1 MAAPDFDGSTN
12 RITRA
17 SKLIGATSSKKATL
31 AFWFKI
37 ANGEGNMIFTGGP
50 STTHRISMQSSSTD
64 GDLALILRN
73 SSGTALYN
81 ATTTEGDWEDS
92 LWHHVLVKIDLSVP
106 EVIWRIDA
114 VAPTL
119 SETTAATDG
128 TIDFEGCTEWNIGSS
143 FGGASYYGGALYDL
157 MFKAGEVVDISD
169 ADNLELFISD
179 DGRTASG
186 DLFWQN
192 VGPNAGRKPVG
203 YGVSPGVNGSVAEI
217 FFSNCFQENK
227 GTGGSF
233 VLTGTFGDGGF
244 EPHVYR
250 HAAHYDNKERWF
262 DSELTGF
269 SYTRSR
275 TFIELREGH
284 PKKGLRMGVD
294 ERDEHFRQERPAD
307 SLQHLLFNDSEDDTE
322 EWDR

>member
-1 MAAPDFDGSTN
+1 MAVKFDGTVRLVRSAT
-12 RITRA
+12 
-17 SKLIGATSSKKATL
+17 LHGATSSKKGTIS
-31 AFWFKI
+31 FWFMI
-37 ANGEGNMIFTGGP
+37 ANGEGEMIFSGGP
-50 STTHRISMQSSSTD
+50 STTHRISLASASTD
-64 GDLALILRN
+64 GDLTLILRN

-92 LWHHVLVKIDLSVP
+92 LWHHVIISIDLSVP
-106 EVIWRIDA
+106 SVTWRIDGA
-114 VAPTL
+114 APTL

-128 TIDFEGCTEWNIGSS
+128 TIDYVGCTRWLVGANYDATAIYSGSL
-143 FGGASYYGGALYDL
+143 FDFL
-157 MFKAGEVVDISD
+157 FKAGVAIDITD
-169 ADNLELFISD
+169 TDELERFISS

-203 YGVSPGVNGSVAEI
+203 YGVGAPVFAGEKPEV
-217 FFSNCFQENK
+217 FFSNAFQQNK
-227 GTGGSF
+227 GTGGDF
-233 VLTGTFGDGGF
+233 VLTSSTFDAASS
-244 EPHVYR
+244 EPYIYR

-284 PKKGLRMGVD
+284 PKKGLRMGID
-294 ERDEHFRQERPAD
+294 ELDAPFRQERPAD
-307 SLQHLLFNDSEDDTE
+307 TLNQLLFNDREDDTE